1 MTHILDN
8 RNNNY
13 RIAYNNKGMSHKQIL
28 PEERNV
34 TDSFVVGKMQWLRFL
49 KNSIRKDWKFW
60 KTILFEEAKT
70 VTFILLL

>member
-13 RIAYNNKGMSHKQIL
+13 SIAYNNKGMSHKQLL

-34 TDSFVVGKMQWLRFL
+34 TDSFVVR
-49 KNSIRKDWKFW
+49 KN
-60 KTILFEEAKT
+60 A
-70 VTFILLL
+70 VTEISEK